1 MELAKEI
8 EQGTSWTV
16 VEMRA
21 ATFADVIRDRLAVT
35 RLFHSGW
42 VIPGTIMLGE
52 VLAALTSLHLSRDV
66 VARGSPH
73 MGGAIGP
80 RTGAEIAVR
89 IFFRRS

>member
-42 VIPGTIMLGE
+42 IIPGTIMLGE

-73 MGGAIGP
+73 MGAIWP